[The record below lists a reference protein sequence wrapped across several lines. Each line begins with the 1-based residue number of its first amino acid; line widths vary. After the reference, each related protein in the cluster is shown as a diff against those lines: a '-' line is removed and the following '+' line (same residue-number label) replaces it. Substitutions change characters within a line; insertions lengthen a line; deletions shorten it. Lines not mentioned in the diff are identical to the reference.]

1 MFLFSLNKFS
11 IADQQFIIEFYGF
24 RRPTAWRAMF
34 IYFEFIDIVFML
46 RCQNRISRDFPIS
59 VMCAFASSCAIGLR
73 VIVIFVEYDFIC
85 RCHYAVSVAIY
96 VCYCYSRWLHL
107 LILFQCAQC
116 KLCFPSCCCCCCF
129 FCVVI
134 SIQMLHL
141 PKSWK
146 SDLPNKLSLRR
157 AIDDD
162 IRITFEHHTHTC
174 IHRMRFIRLI
184 IDFMCLW

>member
-1 MFLFSLNKFS
+1 
-11 IADQQFIIEFYGF
+11 
-24 RRPTAWRAMF
+24 MF

-46 RCQNRISRDFPIS
+46 RCQNRISRDFPIT

-96 VCYCYSRWLHL
+96 VCYCHSRCYICSSYSNVHN
-107 LILFQCAQC
+107 AN
-116 KLCFPSCCCCCCF
+116 CFPSCCWCF
-129 FCVVI
+129 FYVVI

-162 IRITFEHHTHTC
+162 IRITFEHHTHTYM
-174 IHRMRFIRLI
+174 HRMRFIRLI
-184 IDFMCLW
+184 IDFMCLR